1 MYTLQHAR
9 FQTTPRRSPLYSC
22 MHGFQ
27 TSGSLIQIFEFNFTL
42 IMTSPILLHPHSS
55 LLFIIVPLTFSRAC
69 MHTHYQSALSIAHM
83 QSFSSGR
90 SPMKAHTHTS
100 PSPSYRAFFISHV
113 HAQRS
118 MFLYVCVYIARSFIV
133 FHINRSIYISSEVSP
148 SFPRPHRSIYT
159 SLYRI
164 TYIANTPTLIIYP
177 TPPSHHPCLPLHL
190 SDARTMAKTGG
201 SKGPAP
207 LTSLYIEANMNV
219 IIRQL
224 LVKWFKLM
232 NWPSS

>member
-1 MYTLQHAR
+1 MHGCDVAKWCLPSVSQIQISLTLFNVYTLQHAR

-90 SPMKAHTHTS
+90 SPMKAHTHTHPPLHHIRHS
-100 PSPSYRAFFISHV
+100 LSLTRACATIDV
-113 HAQRS
+113 PLC
-118 MFLYVCVYIARSFIV
+118 MCVYS
-133 FHINRSIYISSEVSP
+133 
-148 SFPRPHRSIYT
+148 
-159 SLYRI
+159 
-164 TYIANTPTLIIYP
+164 
-177 TPPSHHPCLPLHL
+177 
-190 SDARTMAKTGG
+190 
-201 SKGPAP
+201 
-207 LTSLYIEANMNV
+207 
-219 IIRQL
+219 
-224 LVKWFKLM
+224 
-232 NWPSS
+232 

>member
-1 MYTLQHAR
+1 MHACTHTTSRHYPSHTCNLFLQVGLPCR
-9 FQTTPRRSPLYSC
+9 
-22 MHGFQ
+22 
-27 TSGSLIQIFEFNFTL
+27 
-42 IMTSPILLHPHSS
+42 
-55 LLFIIVPLTFSRAC
+55 
-69 MHTHYQSALSIAHM
+69 
-83 QSFSSGR
+83 
-90 SPMKAHTHTS
+90 HTHTS

-113 HAQRS
+113 HAQWS
-118 MFLYVCVYIARSFIV
+118 MFLYVCVCVCIARSFIV

-148 SFPRPHRSIYT
+148 SFPSPHRSIYT

-177 TPPSHHPCLPLHL
+177 MPPSHHPCLPLHL

-207 LTSLYIEANMNV
+207 LSSQYIEDNMNV

-224 LVKWFKLM
+224 LVKM
-232 NWPSS
+232 V

>member
-1 MYTLQHAR
+1 MHAHTLPVGIIHRTHAI
-9 FQTTPRRSPLYSC
+9 FFFRSVS
-22 MHGFQ
+22 HEG
-27 TSGSLIQIFEFNFTL
+27 T
-42 IMTSPILLHPHSS
+42 
-55 LLFIIVPLTFSRAC
+55 
-69 MHTHYQSALSIAHM
+69 HTHPPLHHIGHSLSLTCM
-83 QSFSSGR
+83 RNDRCSS
-90 SPMKAHTHTS
+90 MC
-100 PSPSYRAFFISHV
+100 
-113 HAQRS
+113 
-118 MFLYVCVYIARSFIV
+118 VCVYIARSFIV

-177 TPPSHHPCLPLHL
+177 MSPSHHPCLPLHL

-224 LVKWFKLM
+224 LVKM
-232 NWPSS
+232 V

>member
-1 MYTLQHAR
+1 MHACTHTTSRHYPSHTCNLFLQVGLPWRH
-9 FQTTPRRSPLYSC
+9 TP
-22 MHGFQ
+22 
-27 TSGSLIQIFEFNFTL
+27 
-42 IMTSPILLHPHSS
+42 
-55 LLFIIVPLTFSRAC
+55 
-69 MHTHYQSALSIAHM
+69 THIPLSII
-83 QSFSSGR
+83 SGILYLSR
-90 SPMKAHTHTS
+90 
-100 PSPSYRAFFISHV
+100 V

-133 FHINRSIYISSEVSP
+133 FHTNRSIDISSEVSP

-190 SDARTMAKTGG
+190 SDARTMAKTGAARAL
-201 SKGPAP
+201 PP

-224 LVKWFKLM
+224 LVKM
-232 NWPSS
+232 V